1 MRNQA
6 SGEERRR
13 IVRHL
18 LAGCARCGAITRRLW
33 KLGEPGPEPEP
44 EVIAEEPPPPE
55 PREEEAALLEARR
68 AFLAEGKGAEAAGA
82 LLDLAALYARQG
94 RAAEILPLTRDL
106 LPIFQTRDLRKGVA
120 AALVCFRSLVESGAA
135 DEGLLAE
142 MARYVRPR
150 P

>member
-1 MRNQA
+1 MRNEA
-6 SGEERRR
+6 SGGERRW

-33 KLGEPGPEPEP
+33 KLGEPGPEPER

-55 PREEEAALLEARR
+55 PREAALRDAHR
-68 AFLAEGKGAEAAGA
+68 AFLAEGKGAEAAAA

-94 RAAEILPLTRDL
+94 RAAEILPLTQDL
-106 LPIFQTRDLRKGVA
+106 LPIFQTRNLRKGVA
-120 AALVCFRSLVESGAA
+120 AALACFRSLAESGAA

-142 MARYVRPR
+142 MARFVEPR
-150 P
+150 S